1 MASINFSLNHQK
13 KDSKGLIPVWMVLNF
28 NGIRIRKA
36 TKAKLKEKH
45 WIEKTQRIKPPLK
58 GEPYNNH
65 AEFNTILD
73 STEKK
78 VQDIFN
84 HALLNGI
91 PLTKEYVESQLNN
104 NFSAQPKAKDFFT
117 CFEEFIEANKPLKAK
132 RTIMGYVTT
141 VNFLK
146 GFQNDSNLPIRFDNV
161 SLDWFD
167 KLRTYAFKEKQVK
180 DNYFSTLINRLK
192 AFLGWATDR
201 GYNENQAFKKFSTIE
216 REGDIICLYEKEL
229 FQLYEFE
236 FKSKRLEQVR
246 DVYCFGCFTGLRFS
260 DLFDLGREHIRNGEI
275 QKTIIKTRQFQKIP
289 LNNFALAILNKYQ
302 DYPNP
307 LPLISAQK
315 FNSYIKEV
323 CQLAGIDE
331 LITVTSY
338 SGGKAI
344 EKTVPKYELI
354 TSHTARKT
362 FTTNSLIFGLNE
374 SIVKKLTGHKKDKNF
389 QRYVKFADEYLK
401 EESNTAWNKRK

>member
-1 MASINFSLNHQK
+1 MASINFTLNHQK

-36 TKAKLKEKH
+36 TKAKLKEKY
-45 WIEKTQRIKPPLK
+45 WAEKTQRIKPPLK
-58 GEPYNNH
+58 GESYNNH

-104 NFSAQPKAKDFFT
+104 KFSAQPKAKDFFT

-146 GFQNDSNLPIRFDNV
+146 GFQNDSNLPIRFDTI

-167 KLRTYAFKEKQVK
+167 KLRAYAFKEKQVK

-192 AFLGWATDR
+192 AFLGWAADR
-201 GYNENQAFKKFSTIE
+201 GYNENQAYKKFSTIE

-229 FQLYEFE
+229 FQLYESE
-236 FKSKRLEQVR
+236 FNSKRLDQVR

-260 DLFDLGREHIRNGEI
+260 DLFDLGREHIKNGEI
-275 QKTIIKTRQFQKIP
+275 QKTIVKTRQFQKIP
-289 LNNFALAILNKYQ
+289 LNDFALAILNK
-302 DYPNP
+302 
-307 LPLISAQK
+307 
-315 FNSYIKEV
+315 
-323 CQLAGIDE
+323 
-331 LITVTSY
+331 
-338 SGGKAI
+338 
-344 EKTVPKYELI
+344 
-354 TSHTARKT
+354 
-362 FTTNSLIFGLNE
+362 
-374 SIVKKLTGHKKDKNF
+374 
-389 QRYVKFADEYLK
+389 
-401 EESNTAWNKRK
+401 